1 MQDSTNTACA
11 LLEVTGAQRVK
22 PAIPAGARSRSPG
35 GEHPRGAGDSL
46 APLGLLIE
54 DFDSEYLRELER
66 GMDETARSLNR
77 RLHSVRGIWCA
88 RQEAEEIRALAAA
101 GAGAVILTSGMLDD
115 AMLERLSREIPVVLV
130 ARRLV
135 SRRLHSLCVDNRAG
149 ACLAVKHLI
158 SLGHHRIAH
167 IAGPSDQA
175 DARER
180 LQGYR
185 DAIEDAGLRFDPDL
199 VVQGGFLEG
208 GGLAAVLTLLKNA
221 TPFTAVFAGNDQSA
235 LGARVALLRYGIR
248 VPDDISLVGFDDID
262 SAQRVEPAL
271 TTVRQ
276 PVHELGCSAARA
288 AIALAA
294 GEELPVSAA
303 LPVEL
308 IVRGST
314 RRLR

>member
-1 MQDSTNTACA
+1 MSVSTSLCA
-11 LLEVTGAQRVK
+11 EVRQRA
-22 PAIPAGARSRSPG
+22 PAVRN
-35 GEHPRGAGDSL
+35 L
-46 APLGLLIE
+46 APIGLLIE
-54 DFDSEYLRELER
+54 DFDSEYLRELAR
-66 GMDETARSLNR
+66 GIEETAGELSRATQ
-77 RLHSVRGIWCA
+77 SVRGIWCA
-88 RQEAEEIRALAAA
+88 RQEAEQIRALAAA

-115 AMLERLSREIPVVLV
+115 AMLERLAREIPIVLV
-130 ARRLV
+130 AREQ
-135 SRRLHSLCVDNRAG
+135 SGPRLHSLRVDNRTG
-149 ACLAVKHLI
+149 AYLAVKHLI

-167 IAGPSDQA
+167 IAGPSDQF

-180 LQGYR
+180 FKGYR
-185 DAIEDAGLRFDPDL
+185 DALEEAGLSVDNDL

-235 LGARVALLRYGIR
+235 LGARIALLRYGIR
-248 VPDDISLVGFDDID
+248 VPDDISLVGFDDLD
-262 SAQRVEPAL
+262 LARTVEPEL

-276 PVHELGCSAARA
+276 PVHQLGCAAARA
-288 AIALAA
+288 ACALAG
-294 GEELPVSAA
+294 GEVLAASAA